1 MGKLIFIFLAFLSMI
16 CHAQIP
22 GKRTPGPYV
31 LSNGISFKE
40 GDTIILGTG
49 SDPTGDFKF
58 IYNPPNYL
66 LGAKQQSLSKQYSNA
81 HLVIKRFNT
90 YTNKKVGSKVWAVVN
105 PGGILNGV
113 IELQQA
119 YDAGEIIVKGKPP
132 ISKNAIS
139 AASSSVA
146 DELIKLKTLL
156 DAGAI
161 TKPEY
166 EAQKKK
172 LLN

>member
-1 MGKLIFIFLAFLSMI
+1 M
-16 CHAQIP
+16 
-22 GKRTPGPYV
+22 
-31 LSNGISFKE
+31 
-40 GDTIILGTG
+40 
-49 SDPTGDFKF
+49 
-58 IYNPPNYL
+58 
-66 LGAKQQSLSKQYSNA
+66 
-81 HLVIKRFNT
+81 
-90 YTNKKVGSKVWAVVN
+90 N

-161 TKPEY
+161 TKPEN

>member
-16 CHAQIP
+16 CQAQIP

-66 LGAKQQSLSKQYSNA
+66 LGAKQQSLSKQ
-81 HLVIKRFNT
+81 
-90 YTNKKVGSKVWAVVN
+90 
-105 PGGILNGV
+105 
-113 IELQQA
+113 
-119 YDAGEIIVKGKPP
+119 
-132 ISKNAIS
+132 
-139 AASSSVA
+139 
-146 DELIKLKTLL
+146 
-156 DAGAI
+156 
-161 TKPEY
+161 
-166 EAQKKK
+166 
-172 LLN
+172 

>member
-1 MGKLIFIFLAFLSMI
+1 MKKAFFILVMLLPLF
-16 CHAQIP
+16 CGAQIP

-40 GDTIILGTG
+40 GDTVILGTG

-66 LGAKQQSLSKQYSNA
+66 LGVKQQSLSKQYSNA
-81 HLVIKRFNT
+81 HLIIKRFNT

-119 YDAGEIIVKGKPP
+119 YDAGEIVVKGKPP
-132 ISKNAIS
+132 VSKNAS
-139 AASSSVA
+139 ALASGSVA

-156 DAGAI
+156 DNGAI
-161 TKPEY
+161 TKAEY
-166 EAQKKK
+166 DAQKKK